1 MPDRLS
7 AQSVALIIKRHA
19 AAVGLDIED
28 FAGHSLRPGFI
39 TTAYSKR
46 AKLLSIMGRVPPCR
60 YQTVEGLR
68 AATASLRGSRRDR
81 VLVKRREGVW

>member
-60 YQTVEGLR
+60 YRPSKGYVRRRQAFEDHAG
-68 AATASLRGSRRDR
+68 TAFL
-81 VLVKRREGVW
+81 